1 MSEKF
6 ILFNDERVDPSLIMT
21 LTDLAQLLRE
31 DETVKV
37 NFQKFAYFD
46 LAENTINV
54 AFKWKHREREE
65 EMKLLKSD
73 TILHAIG
80 FDHTD
85 LDVVEEVLDEQF
97 RVKSFFQQLFMM
109 IDEFRLIHLISKER
123 PFTKKF
129 FDVRIRAKLKEN
141 ESQIKFYQTKAMPT
155 DELFL
160 QIEHTLLTD
169 NILSFHTMFFTE
181 LEYNIQLALQSF
193 YDLRNTEDSANL
205 AIRLMLLIEP
215 NLTKDMLNEYYHI
228 PKLAYM
234 NAKAAK
240 KANLDKAKQDV
251 SEMDESESVQTKQR
265 DTETKSGAYLETEVT
280 EGSNSNNIKEND
292 RDGDA
297 SDDITEMVMGKGKT
311 KPPQTDAEGND
322 ISDVVGEENINTKII
337 WKETVQDDK
346 SLTIYNAYK
355 EDVLKEI
362 KTLVNVINKSVDHEV
377 NAKRQGLSKGKL
389 SRNLTQWFLDDRKR
403 VFYKEDQ
410 KSYKLDATFML
421 LIDASY
427 SMEDKL
433 EETKKGIVL
442 FHETLQQLSIR
453 HEIMAFSE
461 DGFEADKN
469 IQPNILEQIITY
481 QNSLQ
486 HQYSPN
492 VVSYKTGEDNRDGL
506 AIRIAGNMLKARQEK
521 QKFLIVFSDGEPSAF
536 DYESNGIIDT
546 HDAVVALRKENIYV
560 INIFLSQTK
569 IDENTMATIKNIY
582 NDFCIF
588 VEGVEK
594 LPSVIQP
601 LLKTLLLQSMKQ
613 F

>member
-6 ILFNDERVDPSLIMT
+6 ILFNDERVDPSLMMT
-21 LTDLAQLLRE
+21 LTDLAQLLRK

-46 LAENTINV
+46 LVENTINV

-80 FDHTD
+80 FDLTD
-85 LDVVEEVLDEQF
+85 LDVVEEVLNEDF
-97 RVKSFFQQLFMM
+97 RVKSFFYQLFMM
-109 IDEFRLIHLISKER
+109 IDEYRLIHYIRQSR
-123 PFTKKF
+123 PFTQKF
-129 FDVRIRAKLKEN
+129 FNVRISAKLKEN

-160 QIEHTLLTD
+160 QIEHALLTD
-169 NILSFHTMFFTE
+169 NVLSFQTKFFSA
-181 LEYNIQLALQSF
+181 LDYHIQLALQSI
-193 YDLRNTEDSANL
+193 YELKNTEDSANL
-205 AIRLMLLIEP
+205 AIRLMHIIEP
-215 NLTKDMLNEYYHI
+215 HLKKDMLNDYYYI

-234 NAKAAK
+234 NAKAYK

-251 SEMDESESVQTKQR
+251 AEMEESESIQTKQR

-280 EGSNSNNIKEND
+280 EGANSNNIKEND
-292 RDGDA
+292 RQGDA
-297 SDDITEMVMGKGKT
+297 SDDITEMLMGKGKS
-311 KPPQTDAEGND
+311 KAPQIDAEGND
-322 ISDVVGEENINTKII
+322 ISDIVGEENAFTQLI
-337 WKETVQDDK
+337 WKDTEQNEQ
-346 SLTIYNAYK
+346 SLMIYQQYK
-355 EDVLKEI
+355 EEVLKEI

-377 NAKRQGLSKGKL
+377 SAKRQGLSKGKL
-389 SRNLTQWFLDDRKR
+389 NRNLTQWFVDDRKR
-403 VFYKEDQ
+403 IFYKEDQ
-410 KSYKLDATFML
+410 KSYQLDATFSL
-421 LIDASY
+421 LIDASF

-442 FHETLQQLSIR
+442 FHETLLQLAIK
-453 HEIMAFSE
+453 HEILAFSE
-461 DGFEADKN
+461 DGFEADKKL
-469 IQPNILEQIITY
+469 QPNILEQIITY
-481 QNSLQ
+481 QNSLLQ
-486 HQYSPN
+486 QYSPN

-506 AIRIAGNMLKARQEK
+506 AIRVAGHMLKQRTEK

-536 DYESNGIIDT
+536 DYEANGIIDT
-546 HDAVVALRKENIYV
+546 HDAVVALRKENIFV
-560 INIFLSQTK
+560 INIFLSQTR
-569 IDENTMATIKNIY
+569 IDDNTRATIKNIY
-582 NDFCIF
+582 NDYCIF

>member
-31 DETVKV
+31 DESVKV

-46 LAENTINV
+46 LVENTVNV
-54 AFKWKHREREE
+54 AFKWKHRLPEE

-73 TILHAIG
+73 CILHALG
-80 FDHTD
+80 FDEID
-85 LDVVEEVLDEQF
+85 LDIVEDVLDETF
-97 RVKSFFQQLFMM
+97 TCMSFFKQLFMM
-109 IDEFRLIHLISKER
+109 IEEFRLIQHIRASR
-123 PFTKKF
+123 PFTNKF
-129 FDVRIRAKLKEN
+129 FNVRLNAKLKEN

-160 QIEHTLLTD
+160 QIEHALLMD
-169 NILSFHTMFFTE
+169 NTLSFETLFFDT
-181 LEYNIQLALQSF
+181 LIYDIQLALQSVF
-193 YDLRNTEDSANL
+193 TLQSTDDSANL

-215 NLTKDMLNEYYHI
+215 HLNKDMLNEYYHI
-228 PKLAYM
+228 PKVAYM
-234 NAKAAK
+234 NANAYK
-240 KANLDKAKQDV
+240 KANLDKAKQKVD
-251 SEMDESESVQTKQR
+251 EMDESEAVQTKQR
-265 DTETKSGAYLETEVT
+265 DTKTVGGAYLETEVT
-280 EGSNSNNIKEND
+280 EGSNSDNIKENE
-292 RDGDA
+292 REGDS
-297 SDDITEMVMGKGKT
+297 SDDITEMMMGKGKS
-311 KPPQTDAEGND
+311 KPPQIDAEGND
-322 ISDVVGEENINTKII
+322 ISDIVGEENAFTQII
-337 WKETVQDDK
+337 WQEAVQDET
-346 SLTIYNAYK
+346 SLATYNLYK
-355 EDVLKEI
+355 DEVLKEI

-377 NAKRQGLSKGKL
+377 TAKRQGLSKGKL
-389 SRNLTQWFLDDRKR
+389 NRNLIDWFTDDRKR

-410 KSYKLDATFML
+410 KSYQLDATFTL
-421 LIDASY
+421 LIDASF

-433 EETKKGIVL
+433 EETKKGVVL
-442 FHETLQQLSIR
+442 FHETLSQLSIK

-469 IQPNILEQIITY
+469 NQPNIMEQIIKY

-486 HQYSPN
+486 KQFSPN

-506 AIRIAGNMLKARQEK
+506 AIRIAGNMLKQRTEK

-536 DYESNGIIDT
+536 NYESNGIMDT

-560 INIFLSQTK
+560 INIFLSQHT
-569 IDENTMATIKNIY
+569 IDDNTRATIKNIY
-582 NDFCIF
+582 NDYCIF

>member
-21 LTDLAQLLRE
+21 LTDLAQLLRK
-31 DETVKV
+31 DESVKV

-46 LAENTINV
+46 LVENTVNV
-54 AFKWKHREREE
+54 AFKWKHRDSVE

-80 FDHTD
+80 FDYTD
-85 LDVVEEVLDEQF
+85 LDVVEEVLNEDF
-97 RVKSFFQQLFMM
+97 TVKSFFYQLFMM
-109 IDEFRLIHLISKER
+109 LEEYRLIQLISLTR
-123 PFTKKF
+123 PFTRKF
-129 FDVRIRAKLKEN
+129 FKVRIQAKLKEN

-160 QIEHTLLTD
+160 QIEHALLTD
-169 NILSFHTMFFTE
+169 NVLSFHSKFFNE
-181 LEYNIQLALQSF
+181 LEYTVQLALQSI
-193 YDLRNTEDSANL
+193 YDLKTTEDSANL
-205 AIRLMLLIEP
+205 AIRIMLLCESHL
-215 NLTKDMLNEYYHI
+215 NKDMLNEYYYI

-234 NAKAAK
+234 NAKAYK

-251 SEMDESESVQTKQR
+251 AEMDESESVQTKQR

-280 EGSNSNNIKEND
+280 EGANSNNIKEND
-292 RDGDA
+292 REGDA
-297 SDDITEMVMGKGKT
+297 SDDITEMLMGKGKT
-311 KPPQTDAEGND
+311 KPPQIDADGND
-322 ISDVVGEENINTKII
+322 ISDIVGEENIFTKLI
-337 WKETVQDDK
+337 WKNTEQDEN
-346 SLTIYNAYK
+346 SLMTYNQYK
-355 EDVLKEI
+355 EEVLKEI

-377 NAKRQGLSKGKL
+377 SAKRKNLSKGKL

-403 VFYKEDQ
+403 IFYKEDQ
-410 KSYKLDATFML
+410 KSYQLDATFTL

-442 FHETLQQLSIR
+442 FHETLLQLSIK
-453 HEIMAFSE
+453 HEILAFSE
-461 DGFEADKN
+461 DGFEADKYS
-469 IQPNILEQIITY
+469 QPNILEQIITY

-486 HQYSPN
+486 QQYSPN
-492 VVSYKTGEDNRDGL
+492 VVSYQTGEDNRDGL
-506 AIRIAGNMLKARQEK
+506 ALRVAGNMLKGRSEK

-536 DYESNGIIDT
+536 DYEANGIMDT

-560 INIFLSQTK
+560 INIFLSQSK
-569 IDENTMATIKNIY
+569 IDENTRATIKNIY
-582 NDFCIF
+582 NDYCIF

>member
-6 ILFNDERVDPSLIMT
+6 ILFNDERVDPSLLMT

-31 DETVKV
+31 DENVKV

-46 LAENTINV
+46 LVENTINV
-54 AFKWKHREREE
+54 AFKWKHREKDE

-80 FDHTD
+80 FNNLD
-85 LDVVEEVLDEQF
+85 LEVVDSVLSEDF

-109 IDEFRLIHLISKER
+109 IEEFRLIMHISKTR
-123 PFTKKF
+123 PLTHKF
-129 FDVRIRAKLKEN
+129 FKVRKEAKLKEN

-160 QIEHTLLTD
+160 QIEHVLLTD
-169 NILSFHTMFFTE
+169 NLLEFHSMFFDH
-181 LEYNIQLALQSF
+181 LEYDIQLALQSI
-193 YDLRNTEDSANL
+193 YHLQNTEDSVNL
-205 AIRLMLLIEP
+205 AIRLMLVIEP
-215 NLTKDMLNEYYHI
+215 HLTKDMLNEYYYI

-234 NAKAAK
+234 NALAYK

-251 SEMDESESVQTKQR
+251 SNMDESEAVQSKHR
-265 DTETKSGAYLETEVT
+265 DTETKSGAYLETEVN

-292 RDGDA
+292 REGDA
-297 SDDITEMVMGKGKT
+297 SDDITEMLMGKGK
-311 KPPQTDAEGND
+311 KKAAQIDAEGND
-322 ISDVVGEENINTKII
+322 ISDLVGEENTATQLI
-337 WKETVQDDK
+337 WKKTEQTEE
-346 SLTIYNAYK
+346 SLITYQQYK
-355 EDVLKEI
+355 EEVLKEI

-377 NAKRQGLSKGKL
+377 TAKRQGLSKGKL
-389 SRNLTQWFLDDRKR
+389 SRNLTDWFIDDRKR

-410 KSYKLDATFML
+410 KSYQLDATFML
-421 LIDASY
+421 LVDASY

-442 FHETLQQLSIR
+442 FHETLLQLAIR

-461 DGFEADKN
+461 DGFEADKYM
-469 IQPNILEQIITY
+469 QPNILEQIITY
-481 QNSLQ
+481 QDSLQ
-486 HQYSPN
+486 NQYSPN
-492 VVSYKTGEDNRDGL
+492 VVSYNTGEDNRDGL
-506 AIRIAGNMLKARQEK
+506 AIRVAGNMLKKRTEK

-546 HDAVVALRKENIYV
+546 HDAVVQLRKDNIFV
-560 INIFLSQTK
+560 INIFLSQTR

-582 NDFCIF
+582 NDYCIF

>member
-31 DETVKV
+31 DASVKV

-46 LAENTINV
+46 LVENTINV
-54 AFKWKHREREE
+54 AFKWKHRDREE

-73 TILHAIG
+73 TILHAVG

-85 LDVVEEVLDEQF
+85 LDVIESVLEEDF
-97 RVKSFFQQLFMM
+97 RVNSFFHQLFMM
-109 IDEFRLIHLISKER
+109 IDEFRLMHFIGKTR
-123 PFTKKF
+123 PFTQKF
-129 FDVRIRAKLKEN
+129 FDVRVRAKLKEN
-141 ESQIKFYQTKAMPT
+141 ESQIKFYQTKSMPT

-160 QIEHTLLTD
+160 QIEHALLTD
-169 NILSFHTMFFTE
+169 SILSFQSMFFSE
-181 LEYNIQLALQSF
+181 LEYSIQLAMQSI
-193 YDLRNTEDSANL
+193 YDLKSTQDSADL
-205 AIRLMLLIEP
+205 AIRLMLLVEP
-215 NLTKDMLNEYYHI
+215 YLTKDMLNEYYHI
-228 PKLAYM
+228 PKMAYM
-234 NAKAAK
+234 NAKAYK
-240 KANLDKAKQDV
+240 QANLDKAKQDV
-251 SEMDESESVQTKQR
+251 AQMDESEAVQSKQR

-292 RDGDA
+292 REGDA
-297 SDDITEMVMGKGKT
+297 SDDITEMLMGKGKS

-322 ISDVVGEENINTKII
+322 ISDIVGEENVNTKLI
-337 WKETVQDDK
+337 WKETEQDEN
-346 SLTIYNAYK
+346 SLVNYNQYK

-377 NAKRQGLSKGKL
+377 SAKRQGLSKGKL
-389 SRNLTQWFLDDRKR
+389 SRDLTGWFLDERKR

-410 KSYKLDATFML
+410 KSHKLDATFTL

-433 EETKKGIVL
+433 EETQKGVVL
-442 FHETLQQLSIR
+442 FHETLLQLAIR
-453 HEIMAFSE
+453 HEILAFSE

-486 HQYSPN
+486 NQHSPN
-492 VVSYKTGEDNRDGL
+492 VVSYNTGEDNRDGL
-506 AIRIAGNMLKARQEK
+506 AIRVAGNMLKKRSEK

-536 DYESNGIIDT
+536 DYESNGIMDT
-546 HDAVVALRKENIYV
+546 HDAVIALRKENIYV
-560 INIFLSQTK
+560 INIFLSQSK

-582 NDFCIF
+582 NDYCIF

-594 LPSVIQP
+594 LPSIIQP